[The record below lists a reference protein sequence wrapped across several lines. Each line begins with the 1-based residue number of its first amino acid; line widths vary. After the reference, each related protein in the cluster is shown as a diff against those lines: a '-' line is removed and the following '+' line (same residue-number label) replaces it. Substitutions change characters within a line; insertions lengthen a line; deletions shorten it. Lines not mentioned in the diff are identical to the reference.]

1 MDRSLG
7 KCKKQEMDLQW
18 YPWYPRNI
26 WKVWESMMEKK
37 RDKFLLVLVASTKI
51 ANVSEVFTD
60 RSRFLHQYL
69 LTILK

>member
-1 MDRSLG
+1 
-7 KCKKQEMDLQW
+7 
-18 YPWYPRNI
+18 
-26 WKVWESMMEKK
+26 MEKK